1 MVRRRIWLALAA
13 IAALALG
20 SAAAGMYAVATG
32 RDETMERLCS
42 IPPILEEEAF
52 LENRTVFYWLGTT
65 GTSIE
70 GLGISVPG
78 YEPTT
83 DAQFE
88 EMRVERAT
96 MGGLANAAA
105 GLGRAWAGA
114 ANGQNYRVAD
124 APNAALRLLPDAGD
138 AEDVLL
144 FEVNNSSQDCRLSD
158 WLSGEIERAGD
169 DLGVSEEERTA
180 TDIRAELELSASE
193 ALARMRA
200 SRREGRCLQARWVPR
215 EELPLRA
222 YRAYETRHAGMV
234 NYWLSPHIVTKG
246 NSIVYFS
253 MGVVRTSALYD
264 ALGFEA
270 PDPLE
275 RVCCV
280 GQCSRFG
287 GPDPYMTD
295 IRWRR
300 AVWRNPRQ
308 PRQQGE

>member
-1 MVRRRIWLALAA
+1 MTARRRVKFALAA
-13 IAALALG
+13 VAALTLG
-20 SAAAGMYAVATG
+20 SVATAMYVVATG

-42 IPPILEEEAF
+42 VPAILDEEAF

-65 GTSIE
+65 GTPTDSF
-70 GLGISVPG
+70 GISVPG
-78 YEPTT
+78 YEPTAH
-83 DAQFE
+83 AQFE

-96 MGGLANAAA
+96 IGGLSNAAA

-114 ANGQNYRVAD
+114 ANGQDYRVVD
-124 APNAALRLLPDAGD
+124 APDAALRLLPDDGD
-138 AEDVLL
+138 EDDVLL
-144 FEVNNSSQDCRLSD
+144 FEVNNSSQDCRFND
-158 WLSGEIERAGD
+158 WLAGQIGRAGD
-169 DLGVSEEERTA
+169 DLGEGEGDRTA
-180 TDIRAELELSASE
+180 SDIRAELELSAPE

-200 SRREGRCLQARWVPR
+200 SRREGRCLQARWMPR
-215 EELPLRA
+215 EALPLRA
-222 YRAYETRHAGMV
+222 YRAYETRHAGLV
-234 NYWLSPHIVTKG
+234 NYWLSPHVVTRG
-246 NSIVYFS
+246 NSVVYFS

-280 GQCSRFG
+280 GRCSRFG

-300 AVWRNPRQ
+300 PVWTHPRQ
-308 PRQQGE
+308 ARRQG